1 MKQRARRAPR
11 LRCVVRSGLVAAA
24 ILWGS
29 AALALALPPSNL
41 APPEQ
46 GPAKKSFARF
56 AEDWMAKVRRLA
68 ERDRRNPTI
77 GSSARDPLVTYR
89 GYAEDFS
96 IELRATGHP
105 RAPFVGLLRYVEL
118 IYSCTDA
125 RSDDCTVSS
134 ALPVTEIF
142 RFQNG
147 RWVY

>member
-11 LRCVVRSGLVAAA
+11 LRCAVRSGLVAAA

-29 AALALALPPSNL
+29 AAPALALPPANL
-41 APPEQ
+41 APLEQ
-46 GPAKKSFARF
+46 GRAKKSFARF

-68 ERDRRNPTI
+68 ERERRSPTI
-77 GSSARDPLVTYR
+77 GSHAHDPLLTYR
-89 GYAEDFS
+89 GYADDFS

-118 IYSCTDA
+118 LYSCSDT
-125 RSDDCTVSS
+125 RTDDCKVSS